1 MAGELKAL
9 DIVLARYKAQNTA
22 FRMKKKEEASTT
34 LLQNARLSIE
44 NMIL

>member
-22 FRMKKKEEASTT
+22 FRMKKKGSKHYSAPERA
-34 LLQNARLSIE
+34 AIH
-44 NMIL
+44 